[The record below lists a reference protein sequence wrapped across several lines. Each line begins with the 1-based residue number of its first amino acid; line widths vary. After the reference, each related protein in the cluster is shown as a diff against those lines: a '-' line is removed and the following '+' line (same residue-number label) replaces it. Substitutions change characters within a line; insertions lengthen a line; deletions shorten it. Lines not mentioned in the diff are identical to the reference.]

1 MRAAKILTASAL
13 AMAVASPALFAAN
26 APLSAD
32 QKKQFEQVVHDYL
45 VRNPEVLVEAS
56 QVLQQKQ
63 QQAQQEQA
71 KSAVGQNANELFVG
85 NLSVA
90 GNPNGNV
97 TLVEFF
103 DYQCIHCKEMR
114 VIVDNLLKADKNLRV
129 IFKEFP
135 IFGKTSELAS
145 RAAMAAAMQGKYVE
159 MHQAL
164 LKIDKHLDEALIM
177 DAAKSVGLDV
187 KKLKVD
193 MDSKAITEALS
204 ANRKLAEKI
213 HLMGTPAFIVASTP
227 GGKFKAGTTPGFIPG
242 AATEKAIQ
250 DLITKAAS

>member
-1 MRAAKILTASAL
+1 MKAAKILTASAL
-13 AMAVASPALFAAN
+13 AMAVVSPALFAAD

-45 VRNPEVLVEAS
+45 VKNPEVLVEAS

-90 GNPNGNV
+90 GNPKGNV

-114 VIVDNLLKADKNLRV
+114 GIVDNLLKSDKNLRV

-145 RAAMAAAMQGKYVE
+145 RAAMASAMQGKYVE

-177 DAAKSVGLDV
+177 DAAKSVGVDV

-193 MDSKAITEALS
+193 MNSKAITEALS

-213 HLMGTPAFIVASTP
+213 HLMGTPAFIVAATP